1 MANIS
6 RLIPNN
12 ISSDKL
18 LEDWNNVIYDL
29 LTNHVTNEVSISPVL
44 AEKYRFDLEGLFLN
58 EFNIQ
63 PEHIHP
69 VIRVNGYDSS
79 NSYDGGKLN
88 FKIVDTSVLT
98 NYYRMFTRKKK

>member
-6 RLIPNN
+6 RLIPINTN
-12 ISSDKL
+12 SEKL
-18 LEDWNNVIYDL
+18 IEDWNNVIYDL

-63 PEHIHP
+63 QEHIHP
-69 VIRVNGYDSS
+69 CIRVNGYDSS

-88 FKIVDTSVLT
+88 FMIVDSNMLT
-98 NYYRMFTRKKK
+98 TYYRMFTRKKK